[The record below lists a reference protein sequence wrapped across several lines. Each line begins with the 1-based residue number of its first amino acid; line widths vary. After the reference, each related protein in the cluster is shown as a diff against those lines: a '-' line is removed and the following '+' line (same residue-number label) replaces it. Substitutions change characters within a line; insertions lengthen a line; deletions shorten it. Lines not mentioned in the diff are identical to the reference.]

1 MWLLSAKKNVIAP
14 LNFVGII
21 KVLVTLAFDCFR
33 LKCLCCLKIVAFKSA
48 QHGHVFV
55 VYFRALVS
63 VDAVSANEDG
73 LAPTN
78 FEDI

>member
-1 MWLLSAKKNVIAP
+1 MAFKCKRNVIAL

-21 KVLVTLAFDCFR
+21 KVLVTLAFDCFK
-33 LKCLCCLKIVAFKSA
+33 LICLCCLRIVVFKSA

-55 VYFRALVS
+55 VYFRALVN
-63 VDAVSANEDG
+63 VNAISAAADG